1 MINVLEYKG
10 YQAVIVFD
18 PDDEMFVG
26 HLAGIDDIIGF
37 HGTTVKELKAAFHES
52 VDDYVE
58 TCRKIG
64 KAPQKPYSGKVM
76 FRIDPQVHAKA
87 ALAAQLKGISLNQ
100 WAEEVLD
107 KAAAVQ

>member
-18 PDDEMFVG
+18 PDDEILVG

-64 KAPQKPYSGKVM
+64 KPPQKPYSGKVM

-107 KAAAVQ
+107 KAAALR

>member
-18 PDDEMFVG
+18 PDDEIFVG

-37 HGTTVKELKAAFHES
+37 HGTTVKELKTAFHES
-52 VDDYVE
+52 LDDYVE

-64 KAPQKPYSGKVM
+64 KPPQKPYSGKVM
-76 FRIDPQVHAKA
+76 FRIDPDIHAKA

-100 WAEEVLD
+100 WAEEVLG
-107 KAAAVQ
+107 KAAAQQ

>member
-1 MINVLEYKG
+1 MINVLEYNG

-18 PDDEMFVG
+18 PDDEIFVG

-64 KAPQKPYSGKVM
+64 KPPQKPYSGKVM
-76 FRIDPQVHAKA
+76 FRIDPQIHAKA

-107 KAAAVQ
+107 KAAG

>member
-18 PDDEMFVG
+18 PDDEIFVG

-52 VDDYVE
+52 VDYYVE
-58 TCRKIG
+58 TCREIG
-64 KAPQKPYSGKVM
+64 KPPQKPYSGKVM

-107 KAAAVQ
+107 KAAADR

>member
-18 PDDEMFVG
+18 PDDEIFVG

-37 HGTTVKELKAAFHES
+37 HGTTVKELKAAFNES

-64 KAPQKPYSGKVM
+64 KPPQKPYSGKVM

-107 KAAAVQ
+107 KATG